1 MSEEVALL
9 QDKIDAVEAQAKS
22 LRETLRSLDADVE
35 KWASK
40 RDSLNNQGKQLRE
53 DIRRFKAQ
61 RDLLHEQIQALK
73 AERDNLS
80 VGLQEERR
88 KYHALE
94 EQFLSLTDKTIQSA
108 DEVQQQIESLDWE
121 IQTNPLTPDQEAL
134 LIKQIRELEQEGVIH
149 RERSLVNTKLTA
161 IRQAIAAFKRQL
173 FEVNEQIRSFAAES
187 QEHHTQMLAKT
198 EVFRTVKAEAD
209 HAHQRFLDCLKE
221 AKALRSTYT
230 DYLQQ
235 LRDLTSQIRRLE
247 EEKRK
252 RIVDAEAEA
261 QSKTATEK
269 LKEKK
274 KMSFEEFKS
283 LLDKGLV

>member
-40 RDSLNNQGKQLRE
+40 RDSLNDQGKQLRE
-53 DIRRFKAQ
+53 DIRRFKTQ

-73 AERDNLS
+73 AKRDNLS

-94 EQFLSLTDKTIQSA
+94 KQFLSLTDKTIQSV
-108 DEVQQQIESLDWE
+108 DEVKQRIESLDWE
-121 IQTNPLTPDQEAL
+121 IQTNPLTPAQEAL
-134 LIKQIRELEQEGVIH
+134 LVKQIRELEQEGVIH
-149 RERSLVNTKLTA
+149 RERSHVNTKLTG

-187 QEHHTQMLAKT
+187 QEHHIQMLAKT

-209 HAHQRFLDCLKE
+209 HVHQRFLDCLRE

-235 LRDLTSQIRRLE
+235 LRDLTSQIHRLE

-252 RIVDAEAEA
+252 RIVDAEVEA

>member
-94 EQFLSLTDKTIQSA
+94 EKFLSLTDKTIQSA

-134 LIKQIRELEQEGVIH
+134 LIKQIRELEKEGVIH
-149 RERSLVNTKLTA
+149 RERSLVKTKLTA

-187 QEHHTQMLAKT
+187 QEHHIQMLAKT
-198 EVFRTVKAEAD
+198 DVFRRVNAEAD

-283 LLDKGLV
+283 LHDKGLV

>member
-1 MSEEVALL
+1 MSEEVAFL
-9 QDKIDAVEAQAKS
+9 QDKIDAVEAQANS

-94 EQFLSLTDKTIQSA
+94 EKFLSLTDKTIQSA

-134 LIKQIRELEQEGVIH
+134 LIKQIRELEKEGVIH
-149 RERSLVNTKLTA
+149 RERSLVKTKLTA

-187 QEHHTQMLAKT
+187 QEHHIQMLAKT
-198 EVFRTVKAEAD
+198 DVFRRVNAEAD

-235 LRDLTSQIRRLE
+235 LRNLTSQIRRLE

-283 LLDKGLV
+283 LHDKGLV